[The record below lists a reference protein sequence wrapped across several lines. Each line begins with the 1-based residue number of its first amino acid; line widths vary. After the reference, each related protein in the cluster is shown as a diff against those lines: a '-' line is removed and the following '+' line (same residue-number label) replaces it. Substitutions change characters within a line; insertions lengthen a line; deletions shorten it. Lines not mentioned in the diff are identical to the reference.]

1 MAIIDHHS
9 KPFDEGTLTKL
20 ELFEAYA
27 QEWIPTFVMSKHSN
41 IWIFAFFAR
50 PGYDLNGV
58 PGSPIRLLHQI
69 NNQIGNIFQKNIKIN
84 VCFNEYD
91 KQKYTLLQNA
101 CDTYVKTHKD
111 LKRALENRLLRIEL
125 RNCDLANLFPKT
137 IPIISKYP
145 SLVYLDQNGIKF
157 LADSYLLELE
167 KSETTDFLYY
177 VSSSYILRFGNTPE
191 FQKIL
196 SIDIEKAKQFP
207 YKYIHEEL
215 LKLLRTKL
223 PVSTKLS
230 LYPFTIKK
238 KANVYGVIFGS
249 SHPRGVEKFLRTAWE
264 INNTNGSANFDIDN
278 DVSKIQLD
286 IFERK
291 QLNKVERFK
300 HLLREEILNKHITN
314 NKEAFDFTLQQ
325 GHITP
330 HATDAVRALKREKL
344 ISYDAKQPLISY
356 EKTYGKNKQ
365 IITYRLLKK
374 Q

>member
-1 MAIIDHHS
+1 M
-9 KPFDEGTLTKL
+9 
-20 ELFEAYA
+20 
-27 QEWIPTFVMSKHSN
+27 
-41 IWIFAFFAR
+41 
-50 PGYDLNGV
+50 
-58 PGSPIRLLHQI
+58 
-69 NNQIGNIFQKNIKIN
+69 
-84 VCFNEYD
+84 
-91 KQKYTLLQNA
+91 
-101 CDTYVKTHKD
+101 
-111 LKRALENRLLRIEL
+111 
-125 RNCDLANLFPKT
+125 
-137 IPIISKYP
+137 
-145 SLVYLDQNGIKF
+145 
-157 LADSYLLELE
+157 
-167 KSETTDFLYY
+167 
-177 VSSSYILRFGNTPE
+177 
-191 FQKIL
+191 
-196 SIDIEKAKQFP
+196 
-207 YKYIHEEL
+207 
-215 LKLLRTKL
+215 
-223 PVSTKLS
+223 STKLS

-286 IFERK
+286 IFEGK

-314 NKEAFDFTLQQ
+314 NKENYNYQNAIED
-325 GHITP
+325 ITP